1 MTKPCAMRL
10 NNWVMSASSQKES
23 WRSVGSLV
31 EPFDKRN
38 SDGCDYPFYGINK
51 DKTFMPTVADTNNL
65 DNTKYKIVSKG
76 DFVFSGMQT
85 GRDVCIRIALYDKED
100 PIIISPAYTTFRIK
114 DSRKIIPQYLFIQF
128 NRFEMDRYGWFL
140 SDGSIRS
147 NLDWDRFC
155 DIEIPLPSIEVQ
167 QELVDTYNGLKA
179 LAEQNEALI
188 EPLSK
193 ACEAFIVD
201 CKTKYPEVELGEY
214 IEEFDRRN
222 SDNAIKLVKSVSVTK
237 EFKETNAKVNKDE
250 LSGYKL
256 VPPYHIAYVQTT
268 KNEKCFANALNT
280 SSDTYVVSQV
290 DRVIF
295 SRDPKVLDI
304 RFLHIIFRS
313 KEFDRYA
320 IFNSWGSA
328 RETFDYSEL
337 CRTRIPLPPI
347 EEQRSIA
354 DLYNCLE
361 EAKKIAS
368 EAREKLKTLCP
379 ALVQRAANS

>member
-1 MTKPCAMRL
+1 
-10 NNWVMSASSQKES
+10 MSASSQKES
-23 WRSVGSLV
+23 WRSVGSLI

-114 DSRKIIPQYLFIQF
+114 DSREIIPQYLFIQF

-214 IEEFDRRN
+214 IEEL
-222 SDNAIKLVKSVSVTK
+222 SDKNKDGYFSQVLGLSTQK
-237 EFKETNAKVNKDE
+237 EFREPNSRVNKDD
-250 LSGYKL
+250 LFNYKI
-256 VPPYHIAYVQTT
+256 VPYNCFAYVPTT
-268 KNEKCFANALNT
+268 DTWKVFACAINKGEPI
-280 SSDTYVVSQV
+280 VVSPIYCVFKITSNQTLP
-290 DRVIF
+290 DYL
-295 SRDPKVLDI
+295 P
-304 RFLHIIFRS
+304 IIYKRA
-313 KEFDRYA
+313 EFDRYVR
-320 IFNSWGSA
+320 FNSWGSA
-328 RETFDYSEL
+328 RENFNFSEL
-337 CRTRIPLPPI
+337 CKVKIPLPPI
-347 EEQRSIA
+347 DIQQSIVN
-354 DLYNCLE
+354 LYNSLE

-368 EAREKLKTLCP
+368 EAKEKLKTLCP